1 MWWPLIEFCANAFQ
15 SFMIIFFLHRRLTIV
30 RGGKMGAVLAWGIL
44 CTLFELYILLDW
56 RFPDTLLFIAP
67 FVYVSWAADEKW
79 YVKLFW
85 CGVLIAVSICVIEL
99 NSAVISSIMHS
110 SQAEM
115 MESGK
120 TRLVAILTTN
130 FDFMIAL
137 LVVSKYPRIPFLLN
151 KRSCIVFLALLG
163 LIVTNV
169 EAAYSLR
176 SQMPSANSQFI
187 ITGSTMGAAVI
198 MILVL
203 FDILVSSAEK
213 QQRTEAALQ
222 AAVLTQNH
230 VEDLKNMYSVFLA
243 QQHDLQKQYK
253 IVSDMMGTSGTAAG
267 EQYFSALKDTV
278 HAPEFMTGSLAMDA
292 LLTAKKAVMTQNHIL
307 FNFNHYP
314 LNDLPLPESELC
326 IIVANLLDNAI
337 EAEQRISNAPADCT
351 GVRLAFARSRN
362 MMFITCVNDLEPSSI
377 IKTNAG
383 YVSSKQNKCQHGYG
397 LSNIQHIVERY
408 HGQCIF
414 RDTET
419 CFQADIIVPY
429 EN

>member
-1 MWWPLIEFCANAFQ
+1 M
-15 SFMIIFFLHRRLTIV
+15 
-30 RGGKMGAVLAWGIL
+30 
-44 CTLFELYILLDW
+44 
-56 RFPDTLLFIAP
+56 
-67 FVYVSWAADEKW
+67 
-79 YVKLFW
+79 
-85 CGVLIAVSICVIEL
+85 
-99 NSAVISSIMHS
+99 
-110 SQAEM
+110 
-115 MESGK
+115 
-120 TRLVAILTTN
+120 
-130 FDFMIAL
+130 
-137 LVVSKYPRIPFLLN
+137 
-151 KRSCIVFLALLG
+151 
-163 LIVTNV
+163 
-169 EAAYSLR
+169 
-176 SQMPSANSQFI
+176 
-187 ITGSTMGAAVI
+187 
-198 MILVL
+198 
-203 FDILVSSAEK
+203 
-213 QQRTEAALQ
+213 
-222 AAVLTQNH
+222 
-230 VEDLKNMYSVFLA
+230 EDLKNMYSVFLA

-292 LLTAKKAVMTQNHIL
+292 LLTAKRAVMTQNHIP
-307 FNFNHYP
+307 FNFSHYP